1 MLETTTTTSLKSV
14 FQFPFREPDWQNRFI
29 IGSALIFA
37 SFIIPIVPLVFVCG
51 YLVQVMRRAIEEE
64 KLTLPAWDDWG
75 ALGING
81 LRMMVVGLAYSLP
94 GLVIFLAGMGLYF
107 ITSFALPLT
116 MIEGGRDAEALF
128 PLLMLGSM
136 AVLFLAMFVG
146 TLAMILGTI
155 PLPMATAHFVAQDEL
170 SAAFRL
176 REWWPLLRANK
187 MGYFVAW
194 VLTAGLMAIVYLVFM
209 LAYYSV
215 VLCCFTP
222 ILIAPIGFYLYLVG
236 AGLFGLIY
244 RERKQIPAA
253 SDTHLDQEDNIEEKE
268 NLE

>member
-1 MLETTTTTSLKSV
+1 MLEATTTTSLKSI
-14 FQFPFREPDWQNRFI
+14 FQFPFRKPDWQNRFI

-37 SFIIPIVPLVFVCG
+37 SCLIPIIPWVFVCG

-75 ALGING
+75 KLGIDG
-81 LRMMVVGLAYSLP
+81 LRMMAVGLAYSLP

-107 ITSFALPLT
+107 ITSFAIPVT
-116 MIEGGRDAEALF
+116 AIEGGRDVETLI
-128 PLLMLGSM
+128 PLMMFGSM
-136 AVLFLAMFVG
+136 AVMFLSMFVG
-146 TLAMILGTI
+146 TLAMIVGTI
-155 PLPMATAHFVAQDEL
+155 PLPLATAHFVARDEV

-194 VLTAGLMAIVYLVFM
+194 VVIAGLMAIVYLAFM

-236 AGLFGLIY
+236 VGLFGLIY
-244 RERKQIPAA
+244 RESKQILAA
-253 SDTHLDQEDNIEEKE
+253 SDAHLDQEDNMEKE

>member
-1 MLETTTTTSLKSV
+1 VLETTTIPSLKSV

-51 YLVQVMRRAIEEE
+51 YLVQVTRLAIEEE
-64 KLTLPAWDDWG
+64 KLTLPTWDDWG
-75 ALGING
+75 TLGIDG

-94 GLVIFLAGMGLYF
+94 GLAIFLGGMGLYF
-107 ITSFALPLT
+107 ITSFAIPLT
-116 MIEGGRDAEALF
+116 AIEGGRDIETLI
-128 PLLMLGSM
+128 PLMMFGSM
-136 AVLFLAMFVG
+136 AIMFLSMFVG

-176 REWWPLLRANK
+176 REWWPLLRVNK

-194 VLTAGLMAIVYLVFM
+194 VVVAGLMAIVYLVFM

-244 RERKQIPAA
+244 QESKQILAA
-253 SDTHLDQEDNIEEKE
+253 SDTHLDQEDDIEKE